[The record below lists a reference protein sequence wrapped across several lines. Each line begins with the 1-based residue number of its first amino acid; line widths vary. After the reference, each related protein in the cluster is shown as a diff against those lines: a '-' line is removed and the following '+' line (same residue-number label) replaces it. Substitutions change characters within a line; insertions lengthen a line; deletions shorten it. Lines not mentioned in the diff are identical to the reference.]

1 MPFTTAERASL
12 LKVKGVGPTVVKRLE
27 EMGISSLDQLSK
39 ANTTDIV
46 SQAAAMLGASCW
58 KNSPQ
63 ARAAIDAAIACAKQE
78 ASERP

>member
-27 EMGISSLDQLSK
+27 EMGITSLDQLSK

-63 ARAAIDAAIACAKQE
+63 ARAAIEAAIGCAKQKS
-78 ASERP
+78 SERP